1 MWRHA
6 GLVRNREGLEQAVAR
21 LAAWSCAVDSAR
33 HDRISDAAFRRVS
46 SIVTVGFLIVRAALR
61 REESRG
67 GHFRADFPSRD
78 DLHWNTHVSDLLHGQ
93 R

>member
-1 MWRHA
+1 MASPSSPPPR
-6 GLVRNREGLEQAVAR
+6 AR
-21 LAAWSCAVDSAR
+21 R
-33 HDRISDAAFRRVS
+33 DRITDAAFRRVS

-78 DLHWNTHVSDLLHGQ
+78 DLHWNRHVSDLLHGQ